1 MGRYKEYSEQLNNMI
16 KAILSEDLSSEGGRL
31 VVERLELVKEETSY
45 IYEELINIAAV
56 ARDESLV
63 QEMFKSRRS
72 LR

>member
-1 MGRYKEYSEQLNNMI
+1 MI

-45 IYEELINIAAV
+45 IYEEQINIAAV

-63 QEMFKSRRS
+63 QEMF
-72 LR
+72 